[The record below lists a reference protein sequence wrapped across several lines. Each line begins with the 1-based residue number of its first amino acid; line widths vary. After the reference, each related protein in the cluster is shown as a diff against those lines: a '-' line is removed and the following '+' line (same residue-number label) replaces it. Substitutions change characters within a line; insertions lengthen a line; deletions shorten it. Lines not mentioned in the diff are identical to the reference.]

1 MKFPELK
8 EKFNFSQVRKT
19 NNGWLA
25 KIDKTKVC
33 KILHLQD
40 QSISSR
46 KIKNLFDYLQKEN
59 NPSIVQIHEYGFDKR
74 KEYFFYSM
82 EKLNKISWK
91 NSTIA
96 DQIIKEF
103 CVLHRKKFIPKIFE
117 ERYFN
122 FISNIRKIKYLYRD
136 FHSDNIMIDSIQN
149 YKLIDLESFL

>member
-1 MKFPELK
+1 MKFSELK
-8 EKFNFSQVRKT
+8 EKLNFTQIRGT

-25 KIDKTKVC
+25 KIDETKVC
-33 KILHLQD
+33 KILHLQN

-46 KIKNLFDYLQKEN
+46 KIKNLFDYLHKEN
-59 NPSIVQIHEYGFDKR
+59 NSSIVQIHEYGFDKR

-82 EKLNKISWK
+82 EKLNKISWR

-103 CVLHRKKFIPKIFE
+103 CVLHRTKSIPKIFE

-122 FISNIRKIKYLYRD
+122 FIFNIRKLKYLYRD
-136 FHSDNIMIDSIQN
+136 IHNDNVMIDLMGN